1 MHHFPAISFFVA
13 RVRISG
19 WVSALIGMGC
29 AVGLSGCSVLSISP
43 TVEVV
48 KAAGLAASN
57 ALHAAPFE
65 ARDVVWH
72 PHVPYDSVCIELN
85 RVAHP
90 HDVVPAIQAEL
101 AALGVQSRVYESGLV
116 PFACRTTLN
125 YTAFIQWEVPTFGT
139 VAEPYLAT
147 ASLTVREEGRV
158 LASAGFALD
167 AMGFGKWA
175 STRRKLAPLV
185 RAIVQGPP
193 ALRPDALTARR
204 D

>member
-1 MHHFPAISFFVA
+1 MSENSLPVYLPARFGIA
-13 RVRISG
+13 RLVIWMG
-19 WVSALIGMGC
+19 GASALL
-29 AVGLSGCSVLSISP
+29 AFSGCSLLSISP

-57 ALHAAPFE
+57 ALHTAPSI

-72 PHVPYDSVCIELN
+72 PHARYDSLCIELN

-101 AALGVQSRVYESGLV
+101 AALGVQSRVYEASGV
-116 PFACRTTLN
+116 PLSCRIVLS

-139 VAEPYLAT
+139 EAEPYLAM
-147 ASLTVREEGRV
+147 ASLTVREHGRV
-158 LASAGFALD
+158 LATASFALD

-175 STRRKLAPLV
+175 PTRNKLAPLV
-185 RAIVQGPP
+185 RAVVRGP
-193 ALRPDALTARR
+193 DTAAVASGPGG
-204 D
+204 

>member
-1 MHHFPAISFFVA
+1 M
-13 RVRISG
+13 
-19 WVSALIGMGC
+19 
-29 AVGLSGCSVLSISP
+29 LSISP

-101 AALGVQSRVYESGLV
+101 AALG
-116 PFACRTTLN
+116 CR
-125 YTAFIQWEVPTFGT
+125 A
-139 VAEPYLAT
+139 
-147 ASLTVREEGRV
+147 
-158 LASAGFALD
+158 
-167 AMGFGKWA
+167 A
-175 STRRKLAPLV
+175 STRAGSCPLLV
-185 RAIVQGPP
+185 GP
-193 ALRPDALTARR
+193 R
-204 D
+204 